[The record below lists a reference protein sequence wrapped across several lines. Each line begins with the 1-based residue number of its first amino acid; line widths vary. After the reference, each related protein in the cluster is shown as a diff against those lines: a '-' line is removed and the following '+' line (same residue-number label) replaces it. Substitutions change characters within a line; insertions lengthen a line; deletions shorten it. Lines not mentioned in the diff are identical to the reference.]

1 MSSSRLV
8 RGAKTRMFA
17 FVCLI
22 SVLGAVLYVFHGTQ
36 ARLAEVQSQAAQ
48 CNQQKES
55 FNAQLQVIYEYK
67 DRLEKSLNKEKQDR
81 KLDKENHERELA
93 EAKEKWDKE
102 NLELNNKYDALVQ
115 KSKILQAQLEDQKEI
130 SDKAITKLQGDNSN
144 LEAALADAR
153 KELEASQDK
162 FKGDTSDLKNKFLEQ
177 QEELKNCKREV
188 EDFKMKSAPAA
199 QQKDYLTKQNDQL
212 KSEIERLE
220 LEVSSCKNKLLL
232 ASKTPSSSPKNDK
245 ADLPEANVVDVPKL
259 MGMKNFSS
267 TPGIN
272 PDAVGESSSMKPI
285 SNQGEQPKKE
295 EQVGLAPKKP
305 TQESVIPL
313 EQPKKF
319 DDFPPPAGQAQI
331 PGPPDSNPDV
341 LNKPV
346 VEEPNDLSNI
356 NLEEGDEQHLAE
368 SKAQLQQ
375 PQFNP
380 PVDPNRGEEEDE
392 AQPAPPF
399 KQAGRNPDHYH
410 GGDYDKEQAEEE
422 DDEGEQIDYEG
433 DRSLKEGRSRLKVH
447 QAAAKLMESRGVM
460 INPK

>member
-36 ARLAEVQSQAAQ
+36 NRLAEVQSQATQ

-81 KLDKENHERELA
+81 KLDKENHERDLA
-93 EAKEKWDKE
+93 EAKEKWEKE
-102 NLELNNKYDALVQ
+102 TLELNNKYDALVQ

-130 SDKAITKLQGDNSN
+130 SDKAVSKLQSDNNN
-144 LEAALADAR
+144 LEAALADAK
-153 KELEASQDK
+153 KELEESQNK
-162 FKGDTSDLKNKFLEQ
+162 FKGDTVDLKNKFLEH

-188 EDFKMKSAPAA
+188 EDFRMKSAPAEE
-199 QQKDYLTKQNDQL
+199 QKDYLTKQNEQL
-212 KSEIERLE
+212 KSERERLQG
-220 LEVSSCKNKLLL
+220 EVSDCKNKLLL
-232 ASKTPSSSPKNDK
+232 ASKIPSSSPKIDR
-245 ADLPEANVVDVPKL
+245 ADLPEANVVDMPK
-259 MGMKNFSS
+259 
-267 TPGIN
+267 
-272 PDAVGESSSMKPI
+272 
-285 SNQGEQPKKE
+285 PKKE

-319 DDFPPPAGQAQI
+319 DDNPPPAGQAQI

-356 NLEEGDEQHLAE
+356 NMEEGDDQHLAE

-375 PQFNP
+375 PQFINP
-380 PVDPNRGEEEDE
+380 PVDANRGEEEDE
-392 AQPAPPF
+392 PQP
-399 KQAGRNPDHYH
+399 KHDMDSN
-410 GGDYDKEQAEEE
+410 
-422 DDEGEQIDYEG
+422 
-433 DRSLKEGRSRLKVH
+433 L
-447 QAAAKLMESRGVM
+447 
-460 INPK
+460 

>member
-36 ARLAEVQSQAAQ
+36 NRLAEVQSQATQ

-81 KLDKENHERELA
+81 KLDKENHERDLA
-93 EAKEKWDKE
+93 EAKEKWEKE
-102 NLELNNKYDALVQ
+102 TLELNNKYDALVQ

-130 SDKAITKLQGDNSN
+130 SDKAVSKLQSDNNN
-144 LEAALADAR
+144 LEAALADAK
-153 KELEASQDK
+153 KELEESQNK
-162 FKGDTSDLKNKFLEQ
+162 FKGDTVDLKNKFLEH

-188 EDFKMKSAPAA
+188 EDFRMKSAPAEE
-199 QQKDYLTKQNDQL
+199 QKDYLTKQNEQL
-212 KSEIERLE
+212 KSERERLQG
-220 LEVSSCKNKLLL
+220 EVSDCKNKLLL
-232 ASKTPSSSPKNDK
+232 ASKIPSSSPKIDR
-245 ADLPEANVVDVPKL
+245 ADLPEANVVDMPKL

-272 PDAVGESSSMKPI
+272 PDAVGESSSMKPV
-285 SNQGEQPKKE
+285 SNQGEPKKE

-319 DDFPPPAGQAQI
+319 DDNPPPAGQAQI

-356 NLEEGDEQHLAE
+356 NMEEGDDQHLAE
-368 SKAQLQQ
+368 SKAQLNNLSSSTRRST
-375 PQFNP
+375 PTEAKKKMNLSPNTIWIPTFN
-380 PVDPNRGEEEDE
+380 N
-392 AQPAPPF
+392 
-399 KQAGRNPDHYH
+399 
-410 GGDYDKEQAEEE
+410 
-422 DDEGEQIDYEG
+422 
-433 DRSLKEGRSRLKVH
+433 SL
-447 QAAAKLMESRGVM
+447 
-460 INPK
+460 

>member
-36 ARLAEVQSQAAQ
+36 NRLAEVQSQATQ

-81 KLDKENHERELA
+81 KLDKENHERDLA
-93 EAKEKWDKE
+93 EAKEKWEKE
-102 NLELNNKYDALVQ
+102 TLELNNKYDALVQ

-130 SDKAITKLQGDNSN
+130 SDKAVSKLQSDNNN
-144 LEAALADAR
+144 LEAALADAK
-153 KELEASQDK
+153 KELEESQNK
-162 FKGDTSDLKNKFLEQ
+162 FKGDTVDLKNKFLEH

-188 EDFKMKSAPAA
+188 EDFRMKSAPAEE
-199 QQKDYLTKQNDQL
+199 QKDYLTKQNEQL
-212 KSEIERLE
+212 KSERERLQG
-220 LEVSSCKNKLLL
+220 EVSDCKNKLLL
-232 ASKTPSSSPKNDK
+232 ASKIPSSSPKIDR
-245 ADLPEANVVDVPKL
+245 ADLPEANVVDMPK
-259 MGMKNFSS
+259 
-267 TPGIN
+267 
-272 PDAVGESSSMKPI
+272 
-285 SNQGEQPKKE
+285 PKKE

-319 DDFPPPAGQAQI
+319 DDNPPPAGQAQI

-356 NLEEGDEQHLAE
+356 NMEEGDDQHLAE

-375 PQFNP
+375 PQFINP
-380 PVDPNRGEEEDE
+380 PVDANRGEEEDE
-392 AQPAPPF
+392 PQP
-399 KQAGRNPDHYH
+399 KQPVRNPDHYH

>member
-36 ARLAEVQSQAAQ
+36 NRLAEVQSQATQ

-81 KLDKENHERELA
+81 KLDKENHERDLA
-93 EAKEKWDKE
+93 EAKEKWEKE
-102 NLELNNKYDALVQ
+102 TLELNNKYDALVQ

-130 SDKAITKLQGDNSN
+130 SDKAVSKLQSDNNN
-144 LEAALADAR
+144 LEAALADAK
-153 KELEASQDK
+153 KELEESQNK
-162 FKGDTSDLKNKFLEQ
+162 FKGDTVDLKNKFLEH

-188 EDFKMKSAPAA
+188 EDFRMKSAPAEE
-199 QQKDYLTKQNDQL
+199 QKDYLTKQNEQL
-212 KSEIERLE
+212 KSERERLQG
-220 LEVSSCKNKLLL
+220 EVSDCKNKLLL
-232 ASKTPSSSPKNDK
+232 ASKIPSSSPKIDR
-245 ADLPEANVVDVPKL
+245 ADLPEANVVDMPKL

-272 PDAVGESSSMKPI
+272 PDAVGESSSMKPV
-285 SNQGEQPKKE
+285 SNQGEPKKE

-305 TQESVIPL
+305 TQNSEESVDWYMYNGVNVTIKHSGEDLVYWYNETSAKKKEKESVIPL

-319 DDFPPPAGQAQI
+319 DDNPPPAGQAQI

-356 NLEEGDEQHLAE
+356 NMEEGDDQHLAE
-368 SKAQLQQ
+368 SKAQLNNLSSSTRRST
-375 PQFNP
+375 PTEAKKKMNLSPNTIWIPTFN
-380 PVDPNRGEEEDE
+380 N
-392 AQPAPPF
+392 
-399 KQAGRNPDHYH
+399 
-410 GGDYDKEQAEEE
+410 
-422 DDEGEQIDYEG
+422 
-433 DRSLKEGRSRLKVH
+433 SL
-447 QAAAKLMESRGVM
+447 
-460 INPK
+460 